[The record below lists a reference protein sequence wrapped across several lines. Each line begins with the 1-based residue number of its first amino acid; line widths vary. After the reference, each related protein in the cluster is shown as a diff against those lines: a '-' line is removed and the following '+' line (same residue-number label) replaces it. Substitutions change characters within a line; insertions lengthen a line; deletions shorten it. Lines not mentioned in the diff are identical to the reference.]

1 MATNKKSGFLSG
13 IGYLGERIGAG
24 FMQSVEGIWD
34 FAAGGLADVF
44 GADEWAERQMSTDWF
59 GDWYSTAGDWFD
71 AKGGWKT
78 AGDVASG
85 IGTTLP
91 AIVAAVGGGVA
102 TALSGGTAAPL
113 AVKAISVS
121 IAPLTAGLGAAGTST
136 KEAYQKTGELTGK
149 EYGYGALSGTLEAG
163 IEAVTGGLG
172 TGSARI
178 AKSVFK
184 GATKTAA
191 QEAAEAVTKKSI
203 KDIAWKAA
211 KRAGAD
217 FVSEGVEEGL
227 TEMISPYLQRFT
239 YDPSA
244 ENATPEEI
252 AYAAVIGGLAGAVMG
267 STGSMIGAGVNTIS
281 DARAGAKAIEA
292 GQEQEILALAKDI
305 SAQIANGEAGYEVLS
320 AVDVVY
326 KRLSASIGGG
336 NVTTLQQK
344 ADLGKLKKLLSVT
357 PVLPTVEASA
367 MGLVSNPEAAIA
379 KYSQLGITDENGN
392 QITVEKLTEGLD
404 FDENGRAS
412 VSSLRK
418 AISQNR
424 VLGTLAIAEATGR
437 LMVDHETYL
446 SNATASGYLGGR
458 AQYQNFVENASP
470 EQKAAMAQLVGAEN
484 LDAVDYETFAKR
496 MIEYG
501 NSTEGS
507 AKIRSA
513 RDIRKTAENIP
524 ENEKAIPPAVSTAM
538 KDGVHRFGGKEGI
551 AIFKN
556 GDTVRI
562 YDYET
567 RNTTR
572 ELTIEEASAELR
584 KARRALPEIRAE
596 KVEATDK
603 SSAEKVESGRRYSL
617 PDVDSDAKSVYT
629 KEQYEHFGWALENE
643 ILTPGENAH
652 YRKQFAAADKLGDKY
667 RMTSSGEYMIPVS
680 DIYDAVWEGVE
691 RKIVYAK
698 GTIDNPIITR
708 VLEIDLYTGTEIDN
722 ARRETYVLE
731 GRGIQREAGGI
742 FTVYAASD
750 FRYGKTSKGVVP
762 ESTKNYNRLKSERR
776 ASGGKIERV
785 NSFVR
790 GPQNAHYP
798 VRAEFVD
805 ISGVRRAVV
814 EYEKGQYQVLGSR
827 VLRKFPTVEEAI
839 FAEDKNII
847 NGYAGMYKK
856 TPTEV
861 INALREDPDF
871 LKKARRRNKK
881 FALPEGEG
889 ADTVTQ
895 TKPAPQNLSAED
907 VAAFAKENVKGYEDL
922 LPAERREIRAMI
934 RQGKALGVPDADIKT
949 YATVSAR
956 SGVRVAFSKER
967 TVYTKED
974 GTRGYADG
982 FYDPV
987 KNEIVVNP
995 EGTRSP
1001 GKLLMHE
1008 LSHALYSYKKYRAV
1022 LDKATRRMDEVRAE
1036 QVTKQ
1041 YREAGESAA
1050 VISEEL
1056 AVHHAEDVLG
1066 SRANLERVVEAEP
1079 NIKSKILS
1087 FFRLAKTDYA
1097 GDSRLSLNAGRLY
1110 RHFEKAFNDFAARNK
1125 GNLTAETVTRT
1136 NPENT
1141 QVSADGKRY
1150 AFVGRTEDGRGIYR
1164 SNYPANTPKAIK
1176 QRDIINLAQNVWS
1189 KKPIRLSIIVDGKTV
1204 PIEARFNPELTER
1217 SDLSKIAFGNRKGTN
1232 SEKRIT
1238 LDLSSDLY
1246 QIAEESS
1253 YVRSKYETG
1262 KDNPAH
1268 LGVSEWHYFLT
1279 NLVFIEDD
1287 GTRVD
1292 CYMNIDIKKNDS
1304 GHWFYSFAIEKGT
1317 APRTL
1322 LAGVTEESATVPTN
1336 SIPDSSEKINPH
1348 DEISSRRKALP
1359 DTTEAVGKTKKRY
1372 EPSKKEAFFTAKD
1385 RAYIETVDELY
1396 GIEKY
1401 LHKIGGTTKA
1411 AVEADV
1417 QLARAARS
1425 QAQTMIGSVQY
1436 NVFSDKPKRMGG
1448 GLLEIYKPT
1457 RLWSQ
1462 EKYTAFDNYLLHQ
1475 LNIDRM
1481 TLEPRSKAW
1490 TAAERAQIAK
1500 VEGDIATL
1508 NTQMKTLRADI
1519 RKAETAI
1526 NNAKVRRGASKLAA
1540 TKARWQAQVDALTKQ
1555 KATDEADLKKAERD
1569 TKRKIA
1575 ELRRLRKE
1583 LKALELKNKPVFGKD
1598 ETLDEQGN
1606 MKRDHDIT
1614 AAESRAIVAEYEKKC
1629 PEFAEIAKKLYT
1641 YLDNLQTMRV
1651 EAGLISRESADYM
1664 KKLYPHYV
1672 PSYRDTEGRGVS
1684 IVKGKN
1690 NLEIS
1695 RTVRKAKGGNQDI
1708 LDVASS
1714 IATQTDELMKA
1725 GHINLLAR
1733 ELYDAAKASGDDTY
1747 VRIISEEAVGAEA
1760 DTDAILRP
1768 KPGQLTF
1775 YRDGKKVTMEVSKE
1789 ILLGF
1794 EALRSPTVDLSN
1806 PLERTMAKIN
1816 SLFKRGVTS
1825 LNPAF
1830 MLRNPIRDLQ
1840 DAGLNSRHPAGFAKA
1855 MAGIS
1860 QKGILT
1866 DDPDWQLYRALG
1878 GFSSTVFDGTLEKQS
1893 GYAGFDS
1900 LRAAFDSDAE
1910 GIRKVWDKMTGGGKA
1925 AIRAVENANA
1935 FFEQM
1940 TRFAEFKASLAAGD
1954 SPAVALNNSAEVTT
1968 NFGRRGRLTKKLNAT
1983 LMPFLNPAIQGF
1995 DKIFRNVGDA
2005 FTGGHMVRGVASLL
2019 TKAALIGALPMVLNR
2034 LMYDDDED
2042 YEKLRETD
2050 KENYF
2055 LVKIG
2060 DGHFIKIPRGRLA
2073 AVIGGAYNRGAKAAR
2088 GEDPEVLDYLDNAK
2102 SQITPVENVSRN
2114 IFSPLFD
2121 VRNNRTWYGG
2131 EIEGREFDAT
2141 APRERYDESTS
2152 RIAVAIGSIIPNS
2165 WNFSPKKIH
2174 YLLDQYSG
2182 VVGDFVLPATTEKEH
2197 KGFFSGNF
2205 TLDSVTSNKLS
2216 EKFYDLYDKTQ
2227 YADTAG
2233 DEAAAY
2239 RLKYLNRVKKSI
2251 RTLNEE
2257 LEAIRTGGY
2266 SNTEKLARTRT
2277 VRALINA
2284 EYDAALKSIG
2294 VLDEAIEATAA
2305 IGDEVLRDAEVTRRV
2320 FGAESALENYNK
2332 KSYERY
2338 TLFHKAGVGFDELY
2352 AYHFATLGI
2361 ESDTDKKGNV
2371 IEGSKKKK
2379 ILAVINALNIP
2390 REQKLMLLAA
2400 KGYAPKDG
2408 DIKGVSAASAKKIL
2422 LSYIMKQKITKAE
2435 KAELARACGFTVKG
2449 GVIVNK

>member
-1 MATNKKSGFLSG
+1 MAEKKTGFFSG

-34 FAAGGLADVF
+34 FSAGGLADLF
-44 GADEWAERQMSTDWF
+44 GADEWAEEQLKNNWF
-59 GDWYSTAGDWFD
+59 GDWYNSAGDWYD
-71 AKGGWKT
+71 AKGGWKI

-91 AIVAAVGGGVA
+91 ALATTVGAGVA
-102 TALSGGTAAPL
+102 VYLSGSTAAPIAL
-113 AVKAISVS
+113 KAIAASAS
-121 IAPLTAGLGAAGTST
+121 PLVAGLGAAGTST
-136 KEAYQKTGELTGK
+136 KEAYDKTGKLTGK
-149 EYGYGALSGTLEAG
+149 EYGYGALTGVTEGA
-163 IEAVTGGLG
+163 IEGVTNMIGLG
-172 TGSARI
+172 VGSVYKGLAGGGK
-178 AKSVFK
+178 AALK
-184 GATKTAA
+184 GAT
-191 QEAAEAVTKKSI
+191 EV
-203 KDIAWKAA
+203 AA
-211 KRAGAD
+211 KQTVKSVSAKIAKGAAGSFA
-217 FVSEGVEEGL
+217 SEAFEEGL
-227 TEMISPYLQRFT
+227 AEILSPQYARWT
-239 YDPSA
+239 YDPDA
-244 ENATPEEI
+244 EYATAEEV
-252 AYAAVIGGLAGAVMG
+252 AYAALVGGLAGVVM
-267 STGSMIGAGVNTIS
+267 TGAGKATGKAITTVENANS
-281 DARAGAKAIEA
+281 GKKAIEA
-292 GQEQEILALAKDI
+292 GQADTIKQAAKAVSD
-305 SAQIANGEAGYEVLS
+305 AVANGETEYEL
-320 AVDVVY
+320 
-326 KRLSASIGGG
+326 
-336 NVTTLQQK
+336 
-344 ADLGKLKKLLSVT
+344 LGRISGIYNSMKGTDTYVERAKLGELRRLLSVARILPNIEQSALNIIQNPQGAIEAYGSMLGEGTTAQDLIKGIKTDGT
-357 PVLPTVEASA
+357 PKEN
-367 MGLVSNPEAAIA
+367 MAA
-379 KYSQLGITDENGN
+379 
-392 QITVEKLTEGLD
+392 
-404 FDENGRAS
+404 
-412 VSSLRK
+412 LRR
-418 AISQNR
+418 AISENR
-424 VLGTLAIAEATGR
+424 ALGTLAIAEATGR

-446 SNATASGYLGGR
+446 SNATTGGYLGGR
-458 AQYQNFVENASP
+458 AQYQDFVANASP
-470 EQKAAMAQLVGAEN
+470 EQKAALAQLVGAEN

-496 MIEYG
+496 MTEYG
-501 NSTEGS
+501 NSPEGS

-513 RDIRKTAENIP
+513 RDIRNRAENIP
-524 ENEKAIPPAVSTAM
+524 ANEKTAPPAVSAAM
-538 KDGVHRFGGKEGI
+538 EDGVHRFGGADGI
-551 AIFKN
+551 AIIKN

-567 RNTTR
+567 RNITR
-572 ELTIEEASAELR
+572 SMTVQEATAALQ
-584 KARRALPEIRAE
+584 KARRG
-596 KVEATDK
+596 VTG
-603 SSAEKVESGRRYSL
+603 ESTGSRRYSL
-617 PDVDSDAKSVYT
+617 PEDIDDVNIS
-629 KEQYEHFGWALENE
+629 QYNE
-643 ILTPGENAH
+643 IKLSGEEMARLQSEAMTWGANERGVLRH
-652 YRKQFAAADKLGDKY
+652 RTLGDFSYTYVMDADGIVHCYGKEPSQNIHEWGGRYDNGNSRGSDRLSEKY
-667 RMTSSGEYMIPVS
+667 RFGQERSTGGSQLGQDRRESSEAHANDGGTVHREGES
-680 DIYDAVWEGVE
+680 DRGRHRQDAPASRG
-691 RKIVYAK
+691 RKKIVRAK
-698 GTIDNPIITR
+698 FDEDGSGHGVKYYSDGT
-708 VLEIDLYTGTEIDN
+708 
-722 ARRETYVLE
+722 
-731 GRGIQREAGGI
+731 
-742 FTVYAASD
+742 
-750 FRYGKTSKGVVP
+750 
-762 ESTKNYNRLKSERR
+762 SER
-776 ASGGKIERV
+776 
-785 NSFVR
+785 
-790 GPQNAHYP
+790 
-798 VRAEFVD
+798 
-805 ISGVRRAVV
+805 
-814 EYEKGQYQVLGSR
+814 
-827 VLRKFPTVEEAI
+827 
-839 FAEDKNII
+839 
-847 NGYAGMYKK
+847 
-856 TPTEV
+856 
-861 INALREDPDF
+861 
-871 LKKARRRNKK
+871 
-881 FALPEGEG
+881 FALPKSGKNITQSDKSTTKSREIT
-889 ADTVTQ
+889 AD
-895 TKPAPQNLSAED
+895 EI
-907 VAAFAKENVKGYEDL
+907 AAFAKENVKGYEDL
-922 LPAERREIRAMI
+922 LPAEQREIRAMI

-949 YATVSAR
+949 YARVSAR
-956 SGVRVAFSKER
+956 SGIRVAFSKER

-1008 LSHALYSYKKYRAV
+1008 LSHALYSYKKYRSV
-1022 LDKATRRMDEVRAE
+1022 LEKATQRMDEARAE

-1056 AVHHAEDVLG
+1056 LVHHAEDVLG
-1066 SRANLERVVEAEP
+1066 SRANLERVVAAEP

-1110 RHFEKAFNDFAARNK
+1110 RHFEKAFNDFAARNR
-1125 GNLTAETVTRT
+1125 GNLAAEGVASGIGRMALSDVDKTSGAEYNKGKEKIGGKDGTQESGNAGVLERRTVSAVDGSDDHIRKQNKNTKSLQGFLGYDDVYVRENNIRAGESGWLEDYQGDNESGKTNDQQRSRRFLQSILGRLSRT
-1136 NPENT
+1136 ELKQTDTVGRYVPENVVRSFSET
-1141 QVSADGKRY
+1141 
-1150 AFVGRTEDGRGIYR
+1150 AFKTEDGKILSLWHWTDKKFSEFKYGDIGFHVGILKASHEIMSIKGKQGEKGYYKEFYLNSKNPLVIDRDLMHWTPGLLSYYSSVFTEDESSILSKLPGFLSQNYESPASYR
-1164 SNYPANTPKAIK
+1164 LREMLK
-1176 QRDIINLAQNVWS
+1176 QKGYD
-1189 KKPIRLSIIVDGKTV
+1189 SIIYPNEWEGGFSV
-1204 PIEARFNPELTER
+1204 
-1217 SDLSKIAFGNRKGTN
+1217 IAFDNDQLYLVAENGILAEGNSG
-1232 SEKRIT
+1232 
-1238 LDLSSDLY
+1238 
-1246 QIAEESS
+1246 
-1253 YVRSKYETG
+1253 VET
-1262 KDNPAH
+1262 
-1268 LGVSEWHYFLT
+1268 
-1279 NLVFIEDD
+1279 
-1287 GTRVD
+1287 
-1292 CYMNIDIKKNDS
+1292 
-1304 GHWFYSFAIEKGT
+1304 
-1317 APRTL
+1317 
-1322 LAGVTEESATVPTN
+1322 
-1336 SIPDSSEKINPH
+1336 
-1348 DEISSRRKALP
+1348 RRKALP
-1359 DTTEAVGKTKKRY
+1359 DTTDAVGKTKKRY
-1372 EPSKKEAFFTAKD
+1372 EPSKKEIFFTAKD

-1401 LHKIGGTTKA
+1401 LHKIGGTAKA
-1411 AVEADV
+1411 TVEADV

-1436 NVFSDKPKRMGG
+1436 NVFSDKPERMGD

-1481 TLEPRSKAW
+1481 TLESRSKAW
-1490 TAAERAQIAK
+1490 TAAERAQIVK

-1526 NNAKVRRGASKLAA
+1526 DNAKVRRGTAKLAA

-1555 KATDEADLKKAERD
+1555 KATDEADLEKAKRD

-1614 AAESRAIVAEYEKKC
+1614 ADESRAIVAECEKKY

-1672 PSYRDTEGRGVS
+1672 PSYRDTEGRGISV
-1684 IVKGKN
+1684 VKGKN

-1725 GHINLLAR
+1725 GRINQLAAK
-1733 ELYDAAKASGDDTY
+1733 LYDAAKSSGDTSW
-1747 VRIISEEAVGAEA
+1747 VQILSEESVGEEESF
-1760 DTDAILRP
+1760 DDILRP

-1855 MAGIS
+1855 MAGVA
-1860 QKGILT
+1860 QKGILV
-1866 DDPDWQLYRALG
+1866 DDPDFQLYRALG
-1878 GFSSTVFDGTLEKQS
+1878 GFSSTVFDGVLKKQS

-1900 LRAAFDSDAE
+1900 LKAAFDTDAE

-1935 FFEQM
+1935 FLEQM

-2073 AVIGGAYNRGAKAAR
+2073 AVIGGAYNRTAKAAR
-2088 GEDPEVLDYLDNAK
+2088 GEDPELLDYLDNAK

-2352 AYHFATLGI
+2352 AYHFATLGL
-2361 ESDTDKKGNV
+2361 ENDTDKRGNV
-2371 IEGSKKKK
+2371 IEGSKRKK
-2379 ILAVINALNIP
+2379 IVSIINSLDIP
-2390 REQKLMLLAA
+2390 KDQKLLLLAS
-2400 KGYAPKDG
+2400 KGYAAKDG
-2408 DIKGVSAASAKKIL
+2408 EIPGIRAATAKTML
-2422 LSYIMKQKITKAE
+2422 QRYIVRAKLTKAE
-2435 KAELARACGFTVKG
+2435 KEALAKACGFTVKNG
-2449 GVIVNK
+2449 AIVND